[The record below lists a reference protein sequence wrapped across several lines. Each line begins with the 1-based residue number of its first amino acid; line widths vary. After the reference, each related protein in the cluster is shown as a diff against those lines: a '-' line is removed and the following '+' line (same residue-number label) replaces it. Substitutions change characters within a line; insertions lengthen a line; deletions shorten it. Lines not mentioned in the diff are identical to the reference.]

1 MIQNTPDNLQRRGRC
16 RFLLLA
22 ALFAAPFVLAWLYI
36 SVFGGWRPDTSIN
49 HGTLI
54 EPARPLDLPALA
66 RLGHDQP
73 FTMADWRRHWTLV
86 TVATEGC
93 AAACRENL
101 HTTRQVRLALGKD
114 ATRVQRGLLLAVAV
128 DDPEFYA
135 AGQHPLL
142 VVLPLPEENRAAVL
156 EQFAVPG
163 TSGNYLL
170 LVDPLGNVMMW
181 YPADV
186 APDALNDDLKR
197 LLKYSQIG

>member
-1 MIQNTPDNLQRRGRC
+1 MIQNTPDNLQRRGRR

-22 ALFAAPFVLAWLYI
+22 VLFAAPFVLAWLYI
-36 SVFGGWRPDTSIN
+36 SVFGGWRPDTRIN

-54 EPARPLDLPALA
+54 EPARPLDLPALP
-66 RLGHDQP
+66 RLAAEP
-73 FTMADWRRHWTLV
+73 LFTMTDWRRHWTLV
-86 TVATEGC
+86 TVAVEGC
-93 AAACRENL
+93 AATCRENL

-114 ATRVQRGLLLAVAV
+114 ATRVQRVLLLAGPVA
-128 DDPEFYA
+128 DPEFYA
-135 AGQHPLL
+135 GQHPQLT
-142 VVLPLPEENRAAVL
+142 VLPLAEDSRATIL

-163 TSGNYLL
+163 ASNDYLL

-186 APDALNDDLKR
+186 APDALDADLKR